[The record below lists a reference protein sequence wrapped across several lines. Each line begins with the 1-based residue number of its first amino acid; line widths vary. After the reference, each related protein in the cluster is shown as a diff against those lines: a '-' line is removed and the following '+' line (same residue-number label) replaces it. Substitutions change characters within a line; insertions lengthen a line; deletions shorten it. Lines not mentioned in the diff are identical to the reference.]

1 MNELYKHA
9 NDDKAQLSNRL
20 KSLELMGRAIGM
32 FTDKLESKIEE
43 VNVDS
48 LKKELES
55 SLALL
60 DSHNRSQSKT
70 H

>member
-1 MNELYKHA
+1 MSELYNHA
-9 NDDKAQLSNRL
+9 ERAGERTSDKL
-20 KSLELMGRAIGM
+20 KALELMGRAIGM
-32 FTDKLESKIEE
+32 FTDKVESKVEE

-60 DSHNRSQSKT
+60 QSAKPKSLLN
-70 H
+70 